1 MTSANTQ
8 SEKDDYIQDR
18 LEHAHALIEKLEAGD
33 AEEADQVINELSKM
47 RDNDLFQDVG
57 RLTRELH
64 EKINGFGAD
73 DHLQHIMT
81 DDMPDARERLNFV
94 IKSTEESAHNTLT
107 AVEHGMPIV
116 DGMSKRAMTIK
127 QEWQEFL
134 KHPSD
139 VAAFRNLAAELDD
152 YLQQVVDD
160 AKTVH
165 GDMTSILMA
174 QGYQDTTGQII
185 QRVIKL
191 VQGVEQ
197 SLVGLIRVTGKH
209 SCAVKT
215 AEKPVEK
222 DNKGYGPA
230 IPGVT
235 KGEVMNNQDDVDS
248 LLSELGF

>member
-1 MTSANTQ
+1 MTSASTQ
-8 SEKDDYIQDR
+8 MEKDDYIQDR
-18 LEHAHALIEKLEAGD
+18 LEQARTLIEKLEAGD
-33 AEEADQVINELSKM
+33 AEEADEVINELSKM

-73 DHLQHIMT
+73 DHLQSIMT
-81 DDMPDARERLNFV
+81 SDMPDARERLNFV

-139 VAAFRNLAAELDD
+139 VAAFRNLATELDD

-160 AKTVH
+160 AKNSTW
-165 GDMTSILMA
+165 
-174 QGYQDTTGQII
+174 
-185 QRVIKL
+185 
-191 VQGVEQ
+191 
-197 SLVGLIRVTGKH
+197 
-209 SCAVKT
+209 
-215 AEKPVEK
+215 
-222 DNKGYGPA
+222 
-230 IPGVT
+230 
-235 KGEVMNNQDDVDS
+235 
-248 LLSELGF
+248 

>member
-1 MTSANTQ
+1 
-8 SEKDDYIQDR
+8 
-18 LEHAHALIEKLEAGD
+18 
-33 AEEADQVINELSKM
+33 M
-47 RDNDLFQDVG
+47 RENDLFQDVG

-64 EKINGFGAD
+64 EKINGFSCD
-73 DHLQHIMT
+73 DRLQHIMT

-116 DGMSKRAMTIK
+116 EGMSKRAQTIQ

-139 VAAFRNLAAELDD
+139 VAAFRNLAAELDQ
-152 YLQQVVDD
+152 YLDQVVDD
-160 AKTVH
+160 AKAVH
-165 GDMTSILMA
+165 GDMSSVLMA

-191 VQGVEQ
+191 VQDVEQ
-197 SLVGLIRVTGKH
+197 SLVGLIRVTASH
-209 SCAVKT
+209 TNTTNNNSVKK
-215 AEKPVEK
+215 EDDRKGHGPVV
-222 DNKGYGPA
+222 
-230 IPGVT
+230 PGVT
-235 KGEVMNNQDDVDS
+235 RGEVLNNQDDVDS